1 MEVICMKTF
10 NLLRRSLWIMVP
22 FLEGEKAL
30 PLRHVACLLY
40 ILEKGETSSPEMQ
53 EVFKA
58 GQGAVSQI
66 IGKLAALDL
75 VVRYPGTGANARRGM
90 VAPSEK
96 AHALGKA
103 LAELVKSNTKEVTT

>member
-1 MEVICMKTF
+1 MKAFT
-10 NLLRRSLWIMVP
+10 LLRRSLWIMVP

-30 PLRHVACLLY
+30 PMRHVACLLY

-53 EVFKA
+53 EVFNA

-66 IGKLAALDL
+66 ISKLSALDL
-75 VVRYPGTGANARRGM
+75 VVRYPGTGANSRRDM

-96 AHALGKA
+96 AIALGKA
-103 LAELVKSNTKEVTT
+103 LTEFVEGSTKGGRREST